1 MAASIWEHFSVIP
14 DPRVDRTKLHKL
26 EDILVIVLCAVIC
39 GAETWVDIVDFAKAK
54 EAWLRTFLELPHGIP
69 SHDTFGRV
77 FAALDVRAFEQAFQS
92 WIFDLAGPSEGKL
105 IALDGKTIRRSLDRA
120 SGRAAIHLVSAWVHE
135 NHAVFGQLA
144 VEGKSNEITAIP
156 KLLEMLNLRKATVTI
171 DAMGC
176 QKDIAQKVVDRGG
189 QYVLAVK
196 ANQGTLHEDIRLFL
210 DDAIEH
216 DFQGLEHDSYEQTE
230 KGHGRLETRTCWT
243 THQIEWLRQRHDW
256 PGLQS
261 IAVVDRRRQIGPE
274 VTTERRYFIS
284 SLPGRT
290 AQRIGQAVRNHW
302 SVENGLHWSLDLC
315 FGEDQSRARIGNA
328 AENLSRV
335 RRLALTLLKQETTAK
350 VGIKAKRLLA
360 GWDEKYL
367 LRVLRI

>member
-1 MAASIWEHFSVIP
+1 MAASIWEHFSIIP
-14 DPRVDRTKLHKL
+14 DRRVDRTKLHKL
-26 EDILVIVLCAVIC
+26 EDILVIVLCAVLC

-54 EAWLRTFLELPHGIP
+54 EPWLRTFLELPHGIP

-77 FAALDVRAFEQAFQS
+77 FAALDVRAFEGAFQR
-92 WIFDLAGPSEGKL
+92 WIFDLAGTSEGKL
-105 IALDGKTIRRSLDRA
+105 IAMDGKTIRRSLDRA

-156 KLLEMLNLRKATVTI
+156 KLLEMLELKKATVTI
-171 DAMGC
+171 DAIGC
-176 QKDIAQKVVDRGG
+176 QKEIAQKVLDRGG

-196 ANQGTLHEDIRLFL
+196 ANQGTLHEDIQLFL
-210 DDAIEH
+210 DDAIAR
-216 DFQGLEHDSYEQTE
+216 DFRGVEHDSYEQTD
-230 KGHGRLETRTCWT
+230 KGHGRLERRRCWT
-243 THQIEWLRQRHDW
+243 THEIEWLRQRHDW

-261 IAVVDRRRQIGPE
+261 IAVVDSRRQIGE
-274 VTTERRYFIS
+274 QVSTERRYFIS
-284 SLPGRT
+284 SLSGHV

-315 FGEDQSRARIGNA
+315 FGEDQSRARMGNA

>member
-1 MAASIWEHFSVIP
+1 MATSIWEHFSIIP
-14 DPRVDRTKLHKL
+14 DPRVERTQLHKL
-26 EDILVIVLCAVIC
+26 EDILVIVICGVIC
-39 GAETWVDIVDFAKAK
+39 GAENWVDLAAFGRAK
-54 EAWLRTFLELPHGIP
+54 EGWLRTFLELPNGIP

-77 FAALDVRAFEQAFQS
+77 FAALDVHAFERAFQS
-92 WIFDLAGPSEGKL
+92 WIRALAGSSAGKL
-105 IALDGKTIRRSLDRA
+105 IAIDGKTLRRSLDRA
-120 SGRAAIHLVSAWVHE
+120 SGKAAIHLVSAWVHE

-144 VEGKSNEITAIP
+144 VDGKSNEITAIP
-156 KLLEMLNLRKATVTI
+156 QLLELLDLRGATVTI

-176 QKDIAQKVVDRGG
+176 QKEIAQKVVDGGG

-196 ANQGTLHEDIRLFL
+196 GNQETLHEDIRLFL

-216 DFQGLEHDSYEQTE
+216 DFRGIEHDIYEQTE
-230 KGHGRLETRTCWT
+230 KGHGRLETRKCWT
-243 THQIEWLRQRHDW
+243 TGQIGWLRQRHDW

-261 IAVVDRRRQIGPE
+261 ITVVEGRRQIGE
-274 VTTERRYFIS
+274 QVSTERRYFIS

-302 SVENGLHWSLDLC
+302 TVENELHWSLDLC
-315 FGEDQSRARIGNA
+315 FGEDQSRARIGHG

-350 VGIKAKRLLA
+350 IGIKAKRLLA
-360 GWDEKYL
+360 GWDENYL